1 MVDRSLGLVLYNAH
15 EVGFTGGCV
24 RRRRRRRR
32 RRKRKQEKNQSPERA
47 LKGMV
52 SLFYSNGVKVLRE
65 KAAKLQRERK
75 RRGGETAYLAR
86 EIQWF
91 G

>member
-24 RRRRRRRR
+24 RRRRRR

-86 EIQWF
+86 EIQCF

>member
-1 MVDRSLGLVLYNAH
+1 MVDRLVLVLVLYNAH
-15 EVGFTGGCV
+15 EVGFTWGCV

-32 RRKRKQEKNQSPERA
+32 KQEKNQSPERI
-47 LKGMV
+47 LKGVV

-75 RRGGETAYLAR
+75 RCGEETAYVAR

>member
-32 RRKRKQEKNQSPERA
+32 RRRKQEKNQSPERA
-47 LKGMV
+47 LKGIV

-75 RRGGETAYLAR
+75 RCGGETAYVAR

>member
-24 RRRRRRRR
+24 RRRRR
-32 RRKRKQEKNQSPERA
+32 KRKQEKNQSPERA
-47 LKGMV
+47 LKGIV

-75 RRGGETAYLAR
+75 RCGGETAYVAR

>member
-32 RRKRKQEKNQSPERA
+32 RRKQGKNQSPERA
-47 LKGMV
+47 LKGIV

>member
-32 RRKRKQEKNQSPERA
+32 RRKQEKNQSPERA
-47 LKGMV
+47 LKGIV
-52 SLFYSNGVKVLRE
+52 SLFYSNGVKSPERKSC
-65 KAAKLQRERK
+65 KAAERK
-75 RRGGETAYLAR
+75 KEVWGRDSICGT
-86 EIQWF
+86 
-91 G
+91 